1 MFRQRFSA
9 IFWSNRGIF
18 LPKTEKSGIPEAF
31 RWLFWPKKGICSLP
45 LGTAGDRWGPLGTA
59 GDRWGP
65 LGIARVAR
73 DGSGLTT
80 SKVTAGHVAAV
91 HGHVSRIALLVVS
104 PRLGWEAK
112 RTDYLPR
119 VHSLNGGWTLY
130 LPYAVPAIF
139 GSPHMIKNRPPMI
152 KNDETTI
159 RTAGGASQSR

>member
-1 MFRQRFSA
+1 MFCRCSGSDSQPFS
-9 IFWSNRGIF
+9 G
-18 LPKTEKSGIPEAF
+18 PTEAF
-31 RWLFWPKKGICSLP
+31 FCQKRKKWDPRGLQVAFFGQKREFAAC
-45 LGTAGDRWGPLGTA
+45 RWGPLGTA

-73 DGSGLTT
+73 DGSGLST

-119 VHSLNGGWTLY
+119 VRSLNGGWTLY

>member
-1 MFRQRFSA
+1 MRQLMDVQDHIHRAFDAARPTFHLSSW
-9 IFWSNRGIF
+9 IWCKVSVDRR
-18 LPKTEKSGIPEAF
+18 EAQ
-31 RWLFWPKKGICSLP
+31 
-45 LGTAGDRWGPLGTA
+45 
-59 GDRWGP
+59 
-65 LGIARVAR
+65 AR
-73 DGSGLTT
+73 
-80 SKVTAGHVAAV
+80 
-91 HGHVSRIALLVVS
+91 LVVS

-119 VHSLNGGWTLY
+119 VRSLNGGWTLY